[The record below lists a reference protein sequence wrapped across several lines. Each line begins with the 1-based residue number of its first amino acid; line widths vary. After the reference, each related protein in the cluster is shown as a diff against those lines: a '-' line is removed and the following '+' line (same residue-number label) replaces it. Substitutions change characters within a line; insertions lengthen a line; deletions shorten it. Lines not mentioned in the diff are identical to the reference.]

1 MQTIQTLAAHI
12 LDTVLSGKNLTDTLA
27 TAWRQ
32 HPALAPAE
40 RAAVMDI
47 THGALRHYGW
57 LRGALDKLLSRP
69 LTDSRI
75 DRLLIVALYQLEH
88 TQAAPYAIVDHAVRV
103 AAAHEGGRLK
113 GLTNAVLRNFQR
125 RHDELAAALRR
136 EPTAFWNHPDWW
148 VGAVQQAYP
157 KDWKAILTASNQHP
171 PMTVRVNRRRLS
183 VADWLTRLQEAG
195 LDGVVLEGE
204 AVRLVKPVPV
214 DKLPGFAEGD
224 VSVQDAGAQL
234 AADWLEV
241 ADGMRVLDA
250 CAAPGGKT
258 CHLLERA
265 QLNLTAVDNDAN
277 RLQRV
282 QSNLTRLGLSA
293 RCLTG
298 DASRPKAWWDGQMF
312 DRVLADVPCSASG
325 VARRHPDIKW
335 TRRPTDI
342 PSLGRQQGALADAL
356 WALVAPG
363 GKMLYAT
370 CSIFPTENRRQIDAF
385 LTRHVNA
392 ELERDIQLLPD
403 ENHDGFY
410 YALIRKT

>member
-103 AAAHEGGRLK
+103 ATAHEGGRLK

-234 AADWLEV
+234 AADWLDV
-241 ADGMRVLDA
+241 AEGMRVLDA

>member
-12 LDTVLSGKNLTDTLA
+12 LDTVLSGKNLTDKQA

-69 LTDSRI
+69 LTDSHI

-103 AAAHEGGRLK
+103 ASAHEGGRLK

-234 AADWLEV
+234 AADWLDV
-241 ADGMRVLDA
+241 AEGMRVLDA

-265 QLNLTAVDNDAN
+265 QLNLTAVDNDAT

>member
-69 LTDSRI
+69 LTDSHI

-103 AAAHEGGRLK
+103 ATAHEGGRLK

-234 AADWLEV
+234 AADWLDV
-241 ADGMRVLDA
+241 AEGMRVLDA

-265 QLNLTAVDNDAN
+265 QLDLTAVDNDAH

>member
-69 LTDSRI
+69 LTDSHI

-103 AAAHEGGRLK
+103 ASAHEGGRLK

-195 LDGVVLEGE
+195 LEGVVLEGD

-265 QLNLTAVDNDAN
+265 QLDLTAVDNDAH

>member
-69 LTDSRI
+69 LTDSHI

-103 AAAHEGGRLK
+103 ASAHEGGRLK

-195 LDGVVLEGE
+195 LDGVVLEGD

-265 QLNLTAVDNDAN
+265 QLDLTAVDNDAH

>member
-69 LTDSRI
+69 LTDSHI

-103 AAAHEGGRLK
+103 ASAHEGGRLK

-183 VADWLTRLQEAG
+183 VADWLSRLQEAG
-195 LDGVVLEGE
+195 LEGVVLEGD

>member
-69 LTDSRI
+69 LTDSHI

-103 AAAHEGGRLK
+103 ASAHEGGRLK

-183 VADWLTRLQEAG
+183 VADWLSRLQEAG
-195 LDGVVLEGE
+195 LEGVVLEGD

-241 ADGMRVLDA
+241 AEGMRVLDA

-265 QLNLTAVDNDAN
+265 QLDLTAVDNDAH

>member
-69 LTDSRI
+69 LTDSHI

-103 AAAHEGGRLK
+103 ASAHEGGRLK

-183 VADWLTRLQEAG
+183 VADWLSRLQEAG
-195 LDGVVLEGE
+195 LEGVVLEGE

-265 QLNLTAVDNDAN
+265 QLDLTAVDNDAH

>member
-69 LTDSRI
+69 LTDSHI

-103 AAAHEGGRLK
+103 ASAHEGGRLK

-195 LDGVVLEGE
+195 LEGVVLEGD

-370 CSIFPTENRRQIDAF
+370 CSIFPTENRRQVDAF

>member
-69 LTDSRI
+69 LTDSHI

-103 AAAHEGGRLK
+103 ASAHEGGRLK

-183 VADWLTRLQEAG
+183 VADWLSRLQEAG
-195 LDGVVLEGE
+195 LEGVVLEGD

-265 QLNLTAVDNDAN
+265 QLDLTAVDNDAH

>member
-69 LTDSRI
+69 LTDSHI

-103 AAAHEGGRLK
+103 ATAHEGGRLK

-183 VADWLTRLQEAG
+183 VADWLSRLQEAG
-195 LDGVVLEGE
+195 LEGVVLEGD

-265 QLNLTAVDNDAN
+265 QLDLTAVDNDAH

>member
-69 LTDSRI
+69 LTDSHI

-103 AAAHEGGRLK
+103 ASAHEGGRLK

-183 VADWLTRLQEAG
+183 VADWLSRLQEAG
-195 LDGVVLEGE
+195 LEGVVLEGD

-234 AADWLEV
+234 AADWLDV
-241 ADGMRVLDA
+241 AEGMRVLDA

-265 QLNLTAVDNDAN
+265 QLDLTAVDNDAH

-356 WALVAPG
+356 WALVVPG

>member
-69 LTDSRI
+69 LTDSHI

-103 AAAHEGGRLK
+103 ASAHEGGRLK

-183 VADWLTRLQEAG
+183 VADWLSRLQEAG
-195 LDGVVLEGE
+195 LEGVVLEGD

-265 QLNLTAVDNDAN
+265 QLDLTAVDNDAH

-356 WALVAPG
+356 WALVVPG

>member
-27 TAWRQ
+27 AAWRQ

-103 AAAHEGGRLK
+103 ASAHEGGRLK

-234 AADWLEV
+234 AADWLDV
-241 ADGMRVLDA
+241 AEGMRVLDA

>member
-69 LTDSRI
+69 LTDSHI

-103 AAAHEGGRLK
+103 ATAHEGGRLK

-183 VADWLTRLQEAG
+183 VADWLSRLQEAG
-195 LDGVVLEGE
+195 LEGVVLEGD

-298 DASRPKAWWDGQMF
+298 DASRPKAWWNGQMF

>member
-1 MQTIQTLAAHI
+1 MQTIQTLAAEI

-27 TAWRQ
+27 SAWRQ

-47 THGALRHYGW
+47 SYGSLRHYGW
-57 LRGALDKLLSRP
+57 LRGVLDQLLSRP
-69 LTDSRI
+69 LDDALI
-75 DRLLIVALYQLEH
+75 DRLLLVALYQLVH
-88 TQAAPYAIVDHAVRV
+88 TQAAPYAVVDHAVRV
-103 AAAHEGGRLK
+103 AAAHQGGRLK

-125 RHDELAAALRR
+125 RRDELTAALRR
-136 EPTAFWNHPDWW
+136 DPTAFWNHPDWW
-148 VGAVQQAYP
+148 VGSVQQAYP

-171 PMTVRVNRRRLS
+171 PMTVRVNRRRTT
-183 VADWLTRLQEAG
+183 VAAWLARLTEAG
-195 LDGVVLEGE
+195 MEATVLEGD
-204 AVRLVKPVPV
+204 AVRLTKPVPV
-214 DKLPGFAEGD
+214 DRLPGFAEGE

-234 AADWLEV
+234 AAEWLDV
-241 ADGMRVLDA
+241 RDGMRVLDA

-258 CHLLERA
+258 GHLLECA
-265 QLNLTAVDNDAN
+265 DLALTAVDNDGV

-282 QSNLTRLGLSA
+282 ESNLARLGLSA
-293 RCLTG
+293 RCVVG
-298 DASRPKAWWDGQMF
+298 DASRPASWWDGKMF
-312 DRVLADVPCSASG
+312 DRILADVPCSASG

-356 WALVAPG
+356 WALLAPG

-370 CSIFPTENRRQIDAF
+370 CSIFPTENRRQVDAF
-385 LTRHVNA
+385 FSRHVNA

>member
-69 LTDSRI
+69 LTDSHI

-103 AAAHEGGRLK
+103 ASAHEGGRLK

-195 LDGVVLEGE
+195 LEGVVLEGD

>member
-69 LTDSRI
+69 LTDSHI

-103 AAAHEGGRLK
+103 ASAHEGGRLK

-183 VADWLTRLQEAG
+183 VADWLSRLQEAG
-195 LDGVVLEGE
+195 LEGVVLEGD

-356 WALVAPG
+356 WALVVPG

>member
-103 AAAHEGGRLK
+103 ASAHEGGRLK

-234 AADWLEV
+234 AADWLDV
-241 ADGMRVLDA
+241 AEGMRVLDA

>member
-69 LTDSRI
+69 LTDSHI

-103 AAAHEGGRLK
+103 ASAHEGGRLK

-234 AADWLEV
+234 AADWLDV
-241 ADGMRVLDA
+241 AEGMRVLDA

-265 QLNLTAVDNDAN
+265 QLDLTAVDNDAH

>member
-103 AAAHEGGRLK
+103 ASAHEGGRLK

-183 VADWLTRLQEAG
+183 VADWLSRLQEAG
-195 LDGVVLEGE
+195 LEGVVLEGD

-265 QLNLTAVDNDAN
+265 QLDLTAVDNDAH

>member
-69 LTDSRI
+69 LTDSHI

-103 AAAHEGGRLK
+103 ASAHEGGRLK

-183 VADWLTRLQEAG
+183 VADWLSRLQEAG
-195 LDGVVLEGE
+195 LEGVVLEGD

-265 QLNLTAVDNDAN
+265 QLNLTAVDNDAH

>member
-69 LTDSRI
+69 LTDSHI

-103 AAAHEGGRLK
+103 ASAHEGGRLK

-241 ADGMRVLDA
+241 AEGMRVLDA

-265 QLNLTAVDNDAN
+265 QLDLTAVDNDAH

>member
-1 MQTIQTLAAHI
+1 
-12 LDTVLSGKNLTDTLA
+12 
-27 TAWRQ
+27 
-32 HPALAPAE
+32 
-40 RAAVMDI
+40 
-47 THGALRHYGW
+47 
-57 LRGALDKLLSRP
+57 
-69 LTDSRI
+69 
-75 DRLLIVALYQLEH
+75 
-88 TQAAPYAIVDHAVRV
+88 
-103 AAAHEGGRLK
+103 
-113 GLTNAVLRNFQR
+113 
-125 RHDELAAALRR
+125 
-136 EPTAFWNHPDWW
+136 
-148 VGAVQQAYP
+148 
-157 KDWKAILTASNQHP
+157 
-171 PMTVRVNRRRLS
+171 
-183 VADWLTRLQEAG
+183 
-195 LDGVVLEGE
+195 VVLEGD

-265 QLNLTAVDNDAN
+265 QLDLTAVDNDAH